1 MCGLAKVAAR
11 MENERLMRR
20 PEDLL
25 RPDRAVTG
33 GRPARE
39 FELRRSA
46 KRPSGDVLSSGL
58 WSRRLSP
65 LALSRTRYRR
75 MG

>member
-11 MENERLMRR
+11 MEDERLMRR

-39 FELRRSA
+39 FELRRSV
-46 KRPSGDVLSSGL
+46 KRPSGDVLSI
-58 WSRRLSP
+58 
-65 LALSRTRYRR
+65 
-75 MG
+75 